1 MNIIICATISIILL
15 ILLIIVIKV
24 NIYSYSSVVILT
36 FLLPVSMET
45 FLLLIGV
52 NNYAVI
58 LYITSFCITVV
69 GALIVASNVALV
81 RHEGI
86 SIKRL
91 LGIPVM
97 VSGIVAGILA
107 RFYVVGSFLCLL
119 QCSMLAYFIMSFIAV
134 KKKPKLDKDFVIILG
149 CLISKDGGLL
159 PLLKQRTNRAIH
171 FAWEQEIAGGH
182 PVKYVPSGGQGK
194 NEVISEG
201 SAIEMYLLSHGA
213 ENYEVYPDKLS
224 KNTYENMLFSKRI
237 IDSQLEN
244 AKVAFATTNY
254 HVFRSGLI
262 AKQVGLNAEGI
273 SAKTKW
279 YFWPAALVREYIAFM
294 KMLWGLERFKRK

>member
-1 MNIIICATISIILL
+1 MNLLLCLSVNIILL
-15 ILLIIVIKV
+15 IAFFIVLKV
-24 NIYSYSSVVILT
+24 NMYSFSSVAILSV
-36 FLLPVSMET
+36 LLPISIET
-45 FLLLIGV
+45 ILLLFGI
-52 NNYAVI
+52 NNFAII
-58 LYITSFCITVV
+58 LYITSLCVV
-69 GALIVASNVALV
+69 LIGAFIVISNISLV

-86 SIKRL
+86 SIRRF

-97 VSGIVAGILA
+97 TLGIISGLLS
-107 RFYVVGSFLCLL
+107 RFYIVGSILCLI
-119 QCSMLAYFIMSFIAV
+119 QCTMLAYFIMCYIAV
-134 KKKPKLDKDFVIILG
+134 RRKPKLDKDFVIILG
-149 CLISKDGGLL
+149 CLISKSGGLL

-213 ENYEVYPDKLS
+213 ENYEVYTDKLS

-237 IDSQLEN
+237 IDEQMSN

-254 HVFRSGLI
+254 HVFRSGIL
-262 AKQVGLNAEGI
+262 AKMVGLNAEGI

-279 YFWPAALVREYIAFM
+279 YFWPDALVREYIAFM
-294 KMLWGLERFKRK
+294 KMFIKYCLHIH